1 MWGYVG
7 ILMGV
12 QDFIL
17 FMCQCHVVGHATQL
31 VKIFAF
37 SFPEKTKK
45 QKQKQKQKK
54 NK

>member
-37 SFPEKTKK
+37 SFPEKKKK